1 MARLPFLFLE
11 TCRELDSFAVGYD
24 PSVLSGGDSSTAIC
38 LLNGNGG
45 QSRAGLKRKRVA
57 KLAVRWWTRPQGGAT
72 VDAGRACAPRV
83 VARIQCGFGS
93 TAGSA
98 VCVAPGFGHIPAPA
112 IATIRGVSRSARA
125 SRPPAAF
132 VRCRNPPRHVR

>member
-1 MARLPFLFLE
+1 MARLPFLFLFLE

-38 LLNGNGG
+38 HLNGNGG

-57 KLAVRWWTRPQGGAT
+57 KLAARRWTGPQGGAT
-72 VDAGRACAPRV
+72 RQDLVTSLP
-83 VARIQCGFGS
+83 
-93 TAGSA
+93 
-98 VCVAPGFGHIPAPA
+98 PA
-112 IATIRGVSRSARA
+112 IATIRGVSRSVRA
-125 SRPPAAF
+125 SLPPAAF